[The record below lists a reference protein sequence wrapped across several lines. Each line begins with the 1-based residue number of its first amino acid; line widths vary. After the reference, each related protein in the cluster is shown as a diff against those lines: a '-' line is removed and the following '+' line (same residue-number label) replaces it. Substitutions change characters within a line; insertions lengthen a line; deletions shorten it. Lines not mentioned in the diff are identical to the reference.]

1 MTETMWDED
10 RNGRDVLEREVP
22 REEPQRQYYFIE
34 RAKKILQ
41 QKERLLGRPL
51 TACTMIFGCQMNVHD
66 SERMSGLL
74 EANGYVRA
82 EEGVEPDLVVF
93 NTCAVRENAANRLA
107 LFAPEAVVNTIDHF
121 KVINKRRLT
130 LPEEIAEVFRCPNT
144 NCASHGE
151 PVKSRFYVRKQS
163 GQTKLKCHYCE
174 KTFSR
179 DSVTEA

>member
-1 MTETMWDED
+1 METPKLSVEAIEKGTVIDHIPA
-10 RNGRDVLEREVP
+10 GKGLIIL
-22 REEPQRQYYFIE
+22 RQFKLLHYGSAVTVGFNLPSKTQGSKDII
-34 RAKKILQ
+34 KI
-41 QKERLLGRPL
+41 
-51 TACTMIFGCQMNVHD
+51 T
-66 SERMSGLL
+66 
-74 EANGYVRA
+74 
-82 EEGVEPDLVVF
+82 GVWLDD
-93 NTCAVRENAANRLA
+93 NAANRLA

-144 NCASHGE
+144 NCASYGE

>member
-1 MTETMWDED
+1 MENKKLSVEAIE
-10 RNGRDVLEREVP
+10 NGTVIDHIP
-22 REEPQRQYYFIE
+22 
-34 RAKKILQ
+34 
-41 QKERLLGRPL
+41 
-51 TACTMIFGCQMNVHD
+51 
-66 SERMSGLL
+66 SGLGL
-74 EANGYVRA
+74 TILRQFKLLHYGSAVTVGFNLPSKTQGSKDIIKIT
-82 EEGVEPDLVVF
+82 GVWLDD
-93 NTCAVRENAANRLA
+93 NAANRLA

-130 LPEEIAEVFRCPNT
+130 LPDEIAEVFRCPNT

-179 DSVTEA
+179 DSVAEA

>member
-1 MTETMWDED
+1 METPKLSVEAIE
-10 RNGRDVLEREVP
+10 NGTVIDHIPAGLALTILRQFKLLRE
-22 REEPQRQYYFIE
+22 
-34 RAKKILQ
+34 
-41 QKERLLGRPL
+41 G
-51 TACTMIFGCQMNVHD
+51 
-66 SERMSGLL
+66 
-74 EANGYVRA
+74 
-82 EEGVEPDLVVF
+82 
-93 NTCAVRENAANRLA
+93 CAVTVGFNLPSKTQGSKDIIKITGVWLDDNAANRLA

-130 LPEEIAEVFRCPNT
+130 LPDEIAEVFRCPNT

-179 DSVTEA
+179 DSVAEA

>member
-1 MTETMWDED
+1 MENKKLSVEAIE
-10 RNGRDVLEREVP
+10 NGTVIDHIPAGLGLTIL
-22 REEPQRQYYFIE
+22 RQFKLLHYGSAVTVGFNLPSKTQGSKDII
-34 RAKKILQ
+34 KI
-41 QKERLLGRPL
+41 
-51 TACTMIFGCQMNVHD
+51 T
-66 SERMSGLL
+66 
-74 EANGYVRA
+74 
-82 EEGVEPDLVVF
+82 GVWLDD
-93 NTCAVRENAANRLA
+93 NAANRLA

-130 LPEEIAEVFRCPNT
+130 LPDEIAEVFRCPNT
-144 NCASHGE
+144 NCASYGE

>member
-1 MTETMWDED
+1 METPKLSVEAIEKGTVIDHIPA
-10 RNGRDVLEREVP
+10 GKGLIIL
-22 REEPQRQYYFIE
+22 RQFKLLHYGSAVTVGFNLPSKTQGSKDII
-34 RAKKILQ
+34 KI
-41 QKERLLGRPL
+41 
-51 TACTMIFGCQMNVHD
+51 T
-66 SERMSGLL
+66 
-74 EANGYVRA
+74 
-82 EEGVEPDLVVF
+82 GVWLDD
-93 NTCAVRENAANRLA
+93 NAANRLA

-130 LPEEIAEVFRCPNT
+130 LPNEIAEVFRCPNT

>member
-1 MTETMWDED
+1 METPKLSVEAIE
-10 RNGRDVLEREVP
+10 NGTVIDHIPAGKGLIIL
-22 REEPQRQYYFIE
+22 RQFKLLHYGSAVTVGFNLPSKTQGSKDII
-34 RAKKILQ
+34 KI
-41 QKERLLGRPL
+41 
-51 TACTMIFGCQMNVHD
+51 T
-66 SERMSGLL
+66 
-74 EANGYVRA
+74 
-82 EEGVEPDLVVF
+82 GVWLDD
-93 NTCAVRENAANRLA
+93 NAANRLA

-130 LPEEIAEVFRCPNT
+130 LPDEIAEVFRCPNT

-179 DSVTEA
+179 DSVAEA

>member
-1 MTETMWDED
+1 METPKLSVEAIEKGTVIDHIPA
-10 RNGRDVLEREVP
+10 GKGLIIL
-22 REEPQRQYYFIE
+22 RQFKLLHYSSAVTVGFNLPSKTQGSKDII
-34 RAKKILQ
+34 KI
-41 QKERLLGRPL
+41 
-51 TACTMIFGCQMNVHD
+51 T
-66 SERMSGLL
+66 
-74 EANGYVRA
+74 
-82 EEGVEPDLVVF
+82 GVWLDD
-93 NTCAVRENAANRLA
+93 NAANRLA

-130 LPEEIAEVFRCPNT
+130 LPDEIAEVFRCPNT

-179 DSVTEA
+179 DSVAEA

>member
-1 MTETMWDED
+1 MENKKLSVEAIE
-10 RNGRDVLEREVP
+10 NGTVIDHIPAGLGLTIL
-22 REEPQRQYYFIE
+22 RQFKLLHYGSAVTVGFNLPSKTQGSKDII
-34 RAKKILQ
+34 KI
-41 QKERLLGRPL
+41 
-51 TACTMIFGCQMNVHD
+51 T
-66 SERMSGLL
+66 
-74 EANGYVRA
+74 
-82 EEGVEPDLVVF
+82 GVWLDD
-93 NTCAVRENAANRLA
+93 NAANRLA
-107 LFAPEAVVNTIDHF
+107 LFAPEAVVNTIDYF

-163 GQTKLKCHYCE
+163 SQTKLKCHYCE

>member
-1 MTETMWDED
+1 METPKLSVEAIEKGTVIDHIPA
-10 RNGRDVLEREVP
+10 GKGLIIL
-22 REEPQRQYYFIE
+22 RQFKLLHYGSAVTVGFNLPSKTQGSKDII
-34 RAKKILQ
+34 KI
-41 QKERLLGRPL
+41 
-51 TACTMIFGCQMNVHD
+51 
-66 SERMSGLL
+66 SGV
-74 EANGYVRA
+74 AFDDA
-82 EEGVEPDLVVF
+82 
-93 NTCAVRENAANRLA
+93 AANRLA
-107 LFAPEAVVNTIDHF
+107 LFAPEAVVNTIDYF

-163 GQTKLKCHYCE
+163 SQTKLKCHYCE